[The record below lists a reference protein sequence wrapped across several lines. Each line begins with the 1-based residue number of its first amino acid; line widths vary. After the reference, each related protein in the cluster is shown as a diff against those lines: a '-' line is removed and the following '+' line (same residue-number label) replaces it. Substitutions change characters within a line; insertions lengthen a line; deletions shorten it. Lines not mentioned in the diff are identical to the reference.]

1 MKVKH
6 NKKRNTAFLYEC
18 LTRQITSDVLSNV
31 EPSPALAI
39 VKEFF
44 KPTTILGK
52 ELVLYKAL
60 TSKKL
65 KNEGKINYLV
75 DSVLRER
82 KKLKYNEM
90 RRAKYNL
97 VKKITEKYELKDFFR
112 TRISN
117 FKDIASVYKLFEI
130 QTNSNPFEETEIR
143 FVVMENLKDKGTP
156 KSEKQS
162 VVEKFEKE
170 SKDLRLLS
178 YKILVDKFNQKYS
191 NLNESQRDLL
201 KTYINNISNTSTLK
215 EFMANEIT
223 TLKDKISKIHPK
235 IDDKV
240 VSIKLKECLNVLKKL
255 NKGNVVN
262 EEQLIT
268 MMRFY
273 SLLDEIN
280 EAVDKS

>member
-1 MKVKH
+1 MIKH
-6 NKKRNTAFLYEC
+6 NKVKNTAFLYEC

-31 EPSPALAI
+31 DPSPALAI

-82 KKLKYNEM
+82 KKLNYSEM

-117 FKDIASVYKLFEI
+117 YKDIASVYKLFEI
-130 QTNSNPFEETEIR
+130 QQNSNPFEETEIR
-143 FVVMENLKDKGTP
+143 FVVMENLKEKGAP
-156 KSEKQS
+156 KSNKQS
-162 VVEKFEKE
+162 VVEKFAKRI
-170 SKDLRLLS
+170 KRL
-178 YKILVDKFNQKYS
+178 
-191 NLNESQRDLL
+191 
-201 KTYINNISNTSTLK
+201 
-215 EFMANEIT
+215 EIV
-223 TLKDKISKIHPK
+223 II
-235 IDDKV
+235 
-240 VSIKLKECLNVLKKL
+240 
-255 NKGNVVN
+255 
-262 EEQLIT
+262 
-268 MMRFY
+268 
-273 SLLDEIN
+273 
-280 EAVDKS
+280 

>member
-1 MKVKH
+1 MIKH
-6 NKKRNTAFLYEC
+6 NKVKNTAFLYEC

-31 EPSPALAI
+31 DPSPALAI

-82 KKLKYNEM
+82 KKLNYSEM

-117 FKDIASVYKLFEI
+117 YKDIASVYKLFEI
-130 QTNSNPFEETEIR
+130 QQNSNPFEETEIR
-143 FVVMENLKDKGTP
+143 FVVMENLKEKDAP
-156 KSEKQS
+156 KSNKQS
-162 VVEKFEKE
+162 VVEKFQKE

-201 KTYINNISNTSTLK
+201 KAYINNISNTSTLK
-215 EFMANEIT
+215 DFMAEEITKLKNEI
-223 TLKDKISKIHPK
+223 LKIHPK

-280 EAVDKS
+280 AAVNKS

>member
-1 MKVKH
+1 MIKH
-6 NKKRNTAFLYEC
+6 NKVKNTAFLYEC

-31 EPSPALAI
+31 EPSPALDI

-44 KPTTILGK
+44 RPTTILGK

-82 KKLKYNEM
+82 AKLNYSDM
-90 RRAKYNL
+90 RRARYNL
-97 VKKITEKYELKDFFR
+97 VKKITESYELKDFFR

-130 QTNSNPFEETEIR
+130 QHNSNPFEETEIR
-143 FVVMENLKDKGTP
+143 FIVMENLKDTDSP
-156 KSEKQS
+156 KTEKTS

-215 EFMANEIT
+215 EFMSEEIK
-223 TLKDKISKIHPK
+223 TLKEKISKIHPK

-280 EAVDKS
+280 AAVDKA

>member
-1 MKVKH
+1 MIKH
-6 NKKRNTAFLYEC
+6 NKIKNTAFLYEC
-18 LTRQITSDVLSNV
+18 LTRQITSDVLSNND
-31 EPSPALAI
+31 PSPALAI

-82 KKLKYNEM
+82 AKLNYSEM

-97 VKKITEKYELKDFFR
+97 VKKITEKYDLKDFFR

-117 FKDIASVYKLFEI
+117 YRDIASVYKLFEI
-130 QTNSNPFEETEIR
+130 QHNSNPFEETEIR
-143 FVVMENLKDKGTP
+143 FVVMENLKEKDAP
-156 KSEKQS
+156 KSNKQS
-162 VVEKFEKE
+162 VVEKFAKE

-191 NLNESQRDLL
+191 NLNESQRGLL
-201 KTYINNISNTSTLK
+201 QAYINNISNTSTLK
-215 EFMANEIT
+215 DFMAEEIKKLKNEI
-223 TLKDKISKIHPK
+223 LKIHPK

-262 EEQLIT
+262 EEQLVT

-280 EAVDKS
+280 AAVNKS

>member
-1 MKVKH
+1 MIKH
-6 NKKRNTAFLYEC
+6 NKIKNTAFLYEC
-18 LTRQITSDVLSNV
+18 LTRQITSDVLSNND
-31 EPSPALAI
+31 PSPALAI

-82 KKLKYNEM
+82 AKLNYSEM

-97 VKKITEKYELKDFFR
+97 VKKITEKYDLKDFFR

-117 FKDIASVYKLFEI
+117 YRDIASVYKLFEI
-130 QTNSNPFEETEIR
+130 QHNSNPFEETEIR
-143 FVVMENLKDKGTP
+143 FVVMENLKEKDAP
-156 KSEKQS
+156 KSNKQS
-162 VVEKFEKE
+162 VVEKFQKE
-170 SKDLRLLS
+170 SRDLRLLS

-191 NLNESQRDLL
+191 NLNESQRGLL
-201 KTYINNISNTSTLK
+201 QAYINNISNTSTLK
-215 EFMANEIT
+215 DFMAEEIKKLKNEI
-223 TLKDKISKIHPK
+223 LKIHPK

-262 EEQLIT
+262 EEQLVT

-280 EAVDKS
+280 AAVNKS

>member
-1 MKVKH
+1 MIKH
-6 NKKRNTAFLYEC
+6 NKIKNTAFLYEC
-18 LTRQITSDVLSNV
+18 LTRQITSDVLSNND
-31 EPSPALAI
+31 PSPALAI

-82 KKLKYNEM
+82 AKLNYSEM

-97 VKKITEKYELKDFFR
+97 VKKITEKYDLKDFFR

-117 FKDIASVYKLFEI
+117 YRDIASVYKLFEI
-130 QTNSNPFEETEIR
+130 QHNSNPFEETEIR
-143 FVVMENLKDKGTP
+143 FVVMENLKEKDVP
-156 KSEKQS
+156 KSNKQS
-162 VVEKFEKE
+162 VVEKFQKE

-191 NLNESQRDLL
+191 NLNESQRGLL
-201 KTYINNISNTSTLK
+201 QAYINNISNTSTLK
-215 EFMANEIT
+215 DFMAEEIKKLKNEI
-223 TLKDKISKIHPK
+223 LKIHPK

-262 EEQLIT
+262 EEQLVT

-280 EAVDKS
+280 AAVDKS

>member
-1 MKVKH
+1 MIKH
-6 NKKRNTAFLYEC
+6 NKVKNTAFLYEC

-65 KNEGKINYLV
+65 KNENKINYLV

-82 KKLKYNEM
+82 TKLNYSEL
-90 RRAKYNL
+90 RRGKYNL
-97 VKKITEKYELKDFFR
+97 IKKITEHYELKDFFR

-262 EEQLIT
+262 EKQLIT

-273 SLLDEIN
+273 SLLDEVN
-280 EAVDKS
+280 AAVNKA

>member
-1 MKVKH
+1 MIKH
-6 NKKRNTAFLYEC
+6 NKIKNTAFLYEC
-18 LTRQITSDVLSNV
+18 LTRQITSDVLSNND
-31 EPSPALAI
+31 PSPALAI

-82 KKLKYNEM
+82 AKLNYSEM

-97 VKKITEKYELKDFFR
+97 VKKITEKYDLKDFFR

-117 FKDIASVYKLFEI
+117 YRDIASVYKLFEI
-130 QTNSNPFEETEIR
+130 QHNSNPFEETEIR
-143 FVVMENLKDKGTP
+143 FVVMENLKEKDVP
-156 KSEKQS
+156 KSNKQS
-162 VVEKFEKE
+162 VVEKFQKE

-191 NLNESQRDLL
+191 NLNESQRGLL
-201 KTYINNISNTSTLK
+201 QAYINNISNTSTLK
-215 EFMANEIT
+215 DFMAEEIKKLKNEI
-223 TLKDKISKIHPK
+223 LKIHPK

-262 EEQLIT
+262 EEQLVT

-280 EAVDKS
+280 AAVNKS

>member
-1 MKVKH
+1 MIKH
-6 NKKRNTAFLYEC
+6 NKIKNTAFLYEC
-18 LTRQITSDVLSNV
+18 LTRQITSDVLTNV
-31 EPSPALAI
+31 DPSPALAI

-44 KPTTILGK
+44 KPTCILGK

-60 TSKKL
+60 TTKKL

-82 KKLKYNEM
+82 NKLNHSDM

-97 VKKITEKYELKDFFR
+97 IKKIQESYESKDFFT
-112 TRISN
+112 TRIGN
-117 FKDIASVYKLFEI
+117 YKELASVYKLFET
-130 QTNSNPFEETEIR
+130 QRNSNPFDETEIR
-143 FVVMENLKDKGTP
+143 YVVMENLKDRGTP
-156 KSEKQS
+156 TKEKQS
-162 VVEKFEKE
+162 VVEKFEQE

-191 NLNESQRDLL
+191 KLNESQRDLL

-215 EFMANEIT
+215 DFMAEEIQKLKNEI
-223 TLKDKISKIHPK
+223 LKIHPK
-235 IDDKV
+235 INDKV
-240 VSIKLKECLNVLKKL
+240 VSIKLKECLNVLKGL
-255 NKGNVVN
+255 NKGSVVN

-268 MMRFY
+268 LMRFY

-280 EAVDKS
+280 EVINP

>member
-1 MKVKH
+1 MIKH
-6 NKKRNTAFLYEC
+6 NKIKNTAFLYEC
-18 LTRQITSDVLSNV
+18 LTRQITSDVLSNND
-31 EPSPALAI
+31 PSPALAI

-82 KKLKYNEM
+82 AKLNYSEM

-97 VKKITEKYELKDFFR
+97 VKKITEKYDLKDFFR

-117 FKDIASVYKLFEI
+117 YRDIASVYKLFEI
-130 QTNSNPFEETEIR
+130 QHNSNPFEETEIR
-143 FVVMENLKDKGTP
+143 FVVMENLKEKDVP
-156 KSEKQS
+156 KSNKQS
-162 VVEKFEKE
+162 VVEKFQKE

-191 NLNESQRDLL
+191 NLNESQRGLL
-201 KTYINNISNTSTLK
+201 QAYISNISNTSTLK
-215 EFMANEIT
+215 DFMAEEIKKLKNEI
-223 TLKDKISKIHPK
+223 LKIHPK

-262 EEQLIT
+262 EEQLVT

-280 EAVDKS
+280 AAVNKS

>member
-1 MKVKH
+1 MIKH
-6 NKKRNTAFLYEC
+6 NKVKNTAFLYEC

-65 KNEGKINYLV
+65 KNENKINYLV

-82 KKLKYNEM
+82 TKLNYSEL
-90 RRAKYNL
+90 RRGKYNL
-97 VKKITEKYELKDFFR
+97 IKKITEHYELKDFFR

-223 TLKDKISKIHPK
+223 TLKDKISKIYPK

>member
-1 MKVKH
+1 MIKH
-6 NKKRNTAFLYEC
+6 NKVKNTAFLYEC

-31 EPSPALAI
+31 EPSPALDI

-44 KPTTILGK
+44 RPTTILGK

-82 KKLKYNEM
+82 AKLNYSDM
-90 RRAKYNL
+90 RRARYNL
-97 VKKITEKYELKDFFR
+97 VKKITESYELKDFFR

-130 QTNSNPFEETEIR
+130 QQNSNPFEETEIR
-143 FVVMENLKDKGTP
+143 FIVMENLKDTDSP
-156 KSEKQS
+156 KTEKTS

-215 EFMANEIT
+215 EFMSEEIK
-223 TLKDKISKIHPK
+223 TLKEKISKIHPK

-280 EAVDKS
+280 AAVDKA

>member
-1 MKVKH
+1 MIKH
-6 NKKRNTAFLYEC
+6 NKVKNTAFLYEC

-31 EPSPALAI
+31 EPSPALDI

-44 KPTTILGK
+44 RPTTILGK

-82 KKLKYNEM
+82 AKLNYSDM
-90 RRAKYNL
+90 RRARYNL
-97 VKKITEKYELKDFFR
+97 VKKITESYELKDFFR

-130 QTNSNPFEETEIR
+130 QHNSNPFEETEIR
-143 FVVMENLKDKGTP
+143 FIVMENLKDTDSP
-156 KSEKQS
+156 KTEKTS

-215 EFMANEIT
+215 EFMSDEIK
-223 TLKDKISKIHPK
+223 TLKEKISKIHPK

-280 EAVDKS
+280 AAVDKA

>member
-1 MKVKH
+1 MIKH
-6 NKKRNTAFLYEC
+6 NKIKNTAFLYEC
-18 LTRQITSDVLSNV
+18 LTRQITSDVLSNND
-31 EPSPALAI
+31 PSPALAI

-82 KKLKYNEM
+82 AKLNYSEM

-97 VKKITEKYELKDFFR
+97 VKKITEKYDLKDFFR

-117 FKDIASVYKLFEI
+117 YRDIASVYKLFEI
-130 QTNSNPFEETEIR
+130 QHNSNPFEETEIR
-143 FVVMENLKDKGTP
+143 FVVMENLKEKDAP
-156 KSEKQS
+156 KSNKQS
-162 VVEKFEKE
+162 VVEKFQKE

-215 EFMANEIT
+215 DFMAEEIKKLKNEI
-223 TLKDKISKIHPK
+223 LKIHPK

-262 EEQLIT
+262 EEQLVT

-280 EAVDKS
+280 AAVNKS

>member
-1 MKVKH
+1 MIKH
-6 NKKRNTAFLYEC
+6 NKVKNTAFLYEC

-65 KNEGKINYLV
+65 KNENKINYLV

-82 KKLKYNEM
+82 TKLNYSEL
-90 RRAKYNL
+90 RRGKYNL
-97 VKKITEKYELKDFFR
+97 IKKITEHYELKDFFR

-262 EEQLIT
+262 EELLIT

>member
-1 MKVKH
+1 MIKH
-6 NKKRNTAFLYEC
+6 NKVKNTAFLYEC

-65 KNEGKINYLV
+65 KNENKINYLV

-82 KKLKYNEM
+82 TKLNYSEL
-90 RRAKYNL
+90 RRGKYNL
-97 VKKITEKYELKDFFR
+97 IKKITEHYELKDFFR

-143 FVVMENLKDKGTP
+143 FVVMENLKDKDTP

>member
-1 MKVKH
+1 MIKH
-6 NKKRNTAFLYEC
+6 NKVKNTAFLYEC

-31 EPSPALAI
+31 EPSPALDI

-44 KPTTILGK
+44 RPTTILGK

-82 KKLKYNEM
+82 AKLNYSDM
-90 RRAKYNL
+90 RRARYNL
-97 VKKITEKYELKDFFR
+97 VKKITESYELKDFFR

-130 QTNSNPFEETEIR
+130 QHNSNPFEETEIR
-143 FVVMENLKDKGTP
+143 FIVMENLKDTDSP
-156 KSEKQS
+156 KTEKTS

-201 KTYINNISNTSTLK
+201 KAYINNISNSSTLK
-215 EFMANEIT
+215 DFMAEEISKLKNEI
-223 TLKDKISKIHPK
+223 LKIHPK

>member
-1 MKVKH
+1 MIKH
-6 NKKRNTAFLYEC
+6 NKVKNTAFLYEC

-65 KNEGKINYLV
+65 KNENKINYLV

-82 KKLKYNEM
+82 TKLNYSEL
-90 RRAKYNL
+90 RRGKYNL
-97 VKKITEKYELKDFFR
+97 IKKITEHYELKDFFR

-178 YKILVDKFNQKYS
+178 YKILVDKFNSKYS
-191 NLNESQRDLL
+191 NLNESQRNLL

-215 EFMANEIT
+215 EFMATEIT

>member
-1 MKVKH
+1 MIKH
-6 NKKRNTAFLYEC
+6 NKIKNTAFLYEC
-18 LTRQITSDVLSNV
+18 LTRQITSDVLSNND
-31 EPSPALAI
+31 PSPALAI

-82 KKLKYNEM
+82 AKLNYSEM

-97 VKKITEKYELKDFFR
+97 VKKITEKYDLKDFFR

-117 FKDIASVYKLFEI
+117 YRDIASVYKLFEI
-130 QTNSNPFEETEIR
+130 QHNSNPFEETEIR
-143 FVVMENLKDKGTP
+143 FVVMENLKEKDAP
-156 KSEKQS
+156 KSNKQS
-162 VVEKFEKE
+162 VVEKFQKE
-170 SKDLRLLS
+170 SRDLRLLS

-191 NLNESQRDLL
+191 NLNESQRGLL
-201 KTYINNISNTSTLK
+201 QAYINNISNTSTLK
-215 EFMANEIT
+215 DFMAEEIKKLKNEI
-223 TLKDKISKIHPK
+223 IKIHPK

-262 EEQLIT
+262 EEQLVT

-280 EAVDKS
+280 AAVNKS

>member
-1 MKVKH
+1 MIKH
-6 NKKRNTAFLYEC
+6 NKIKNTAFLYEC
-18 LTRQITSDVLSNV
+18 LTRQITSDVLSNND
-31 EPSPALAI
+31 PSPALAI

-82 KKLKYNEM
+82 AKLNYSEM

-97 VKKITEKYELKDFFR
+97 VKKITEKYDLKDFFR

-117 FKDIASVYKLFEI
+117 YRDIASVYKLFEI
-130 QTNSNPFEETEIR
+130 QHNSNPFEETEIR
-143 FVVMENLKDKGTP
+143 FVVMENLKEKDAP
-156 KSEKQS
+156 KSNKQS
-162 VVEKFEKE
+162 VVEKFQKE

-191 NLNESQRDLL
+191 NLNESQRGLL
-201 KTYINNISNTSTLK
+201 QAYINNISNTSTLK
-215 EFMANEIT
+215 DFMAEEIKKLKNEI
-223 TLKDKISKIHPK
+223 LKIHPK

-262 EEQLIT
+262 EEQLVT

-280 EAVDKS
+280 AAVNKS

>member
-1 MKVKH
+1 MIKH
-6 NKKRNTAFLYEC
+6 NKVKNTAFLYEC

-65 KNEGKINYLV
+65 KNENKINYLV

-82 KKLKYNEM
+82 TKLNYSEL
-90 RRAKYNL
+90 RRGKYNL
-97 VKKITEKYELKDFFR
+97 IKKITEHYELKDFFR

-143 FVVMENLKDKGTP
+143 FVVMENLK
-156 KSEKQS
+156 EKNSVKVETQS

>member
-1 MKVKH
+1 MIKH
-6 NKKRNTAFLYEC
+6 NKVKNTAFLYEC

-65 KNEGKINYLV
+65 KNENKINYLV

-82 KKLKYNEM
+82 VKLNFSEL

-97 VKKITEKYELKDFFR
+97 IKKITEKYELKDFLR
-112 TRISN
+112 TRITN
-117 FKDIASVYKLFEI
+117 YIDIASVYKLFEI
-130 QTNSNPFEETEIR
+130 QHNSNPFEETEIR
-143 FVVMENLKDKGTP
+143 FVVMENLNDKDSP
-156 KSEKQS
+156 KSKKQS
-162 VVEKFEKE
+162 VIEKFAQE

-178 YKILVDKFNQKYS
+178 YKILVDKFNSKYS

-215 EFMANEIT
+215 DFMAEEITKLKNEI
-223 TLKDKISKIHPK
+223 LKIHPK

-255 NKGNVVN
+255 NKGNIVS

-280 EAVDKS
+280 EVVNNS

>member
-1 MKVKH
+1 MIKH
-6 NKKRNTAFLYEC
+6 NKVKNTAFLYEC

-31 EPSPALAI
+31 DPSPALAI

-82 KKLKYNEM
+82 KKLNYSEM

-117 FKDIASVYKLFEI
+117 YKDIASVYKLFEI
-130 QTNSNPFEETEIR
+130 QQNSNPFEETEIR
-143 FVVMENLKDKGTP
+143 FVVMENLKETDSP
-156 KSEKQS
+156 KTKQQS
-162 VVEKFEKE
+162 VVEKFQKE

-201 KTYINNISNTSTLK
+201 KNYINNISNTSTLK
-215 EFMANEIT
+215 DFISQETDKIKNEI
-223 TLKDKISKIHPK
+223 LQIHPK

-240 VSIKLKECLNVLKKL
+240 VSIKLKECLNVLKKI
-255 NKGNVVN
+255 NKGNIVN

-273 SLLDEIN
+273 SLMDEIN
-280 EAVDKS
+280 EAVDNS

>member
-1 MKVKH
+1 MIKH
-6 NKKRNTAFLYEC
+6 NKVKNTAFLYEC

-31 EPSPALAI
+31 EPSPALDI

-44 KPTTILGK
+44 RPTTILGK

-82 KKLKYNEM
+82 AKLNYSDM
-90 RRAKYNL
+90 RRARYNL
-97 VKKITEKYELKDFFR
+97 VKKITESYELKDFFR

-130 QTNSNPFEETEIR
+130 QHNSNPFEETEIR
-143 FVVMENLKDKGTP
+143 FIVMENLKDTDSP
-156 KSEKQS
+156 KTEKTS

-178 YKILVDKFNQKYS
+178 YKILVDKFN
-191 NLNESQRDLL
+191 ESQRDLL

-215 EFMANEIT
+215 EFMSEEIK
-223 TLKDKISKIHPK
+223 TLKEKISKIHPK

-280 EAVDKS
+280 AAVDKA

>member
-1 MKVKH
+1 MIKH
-6 NKKRNTAFLYEC
+6 NKVKNTAFLYEC

-31 EPSPALAI
+31 EPSPALDI

-44 KPTTILGK
+44 RPTTILGK

-82 KKLKYNEM
+82 AKLNYSDM
-90 RRAKYNL
+90 RRARYNL
-97 VKKITEKYELKDFFR
+97 VKKITESYELKDFFR

-130 QTNSNPFEETEIR
+130 QHNSNPFEETEIR
-143 FVVMENLKDKGTP
+143 FIVMENLKDTDSP
-156 KSEKQS
+156 KTEKTS

-215 EFMANEIT
+215 EFMSEEIK
-223 TLKDKISKIHPK
+223 TLKEKISKIHPK

-273 SLLDEIN
+273 NLLDEIN
-280 EAVDKS
+280 AAVDKA

>member
-1 MKVKH
+1 MIKH
-6 NKKRNTAFLYEC
+6 NKVKNTAFLYEC
-18 LTRQITSDVLSNV
+18 LTRQITSDVLSNID
-31 EPSPALAI
+31 PSPALAI

-82 KKLKYNEM
+82 KKLNYSEM

-117 FKDIASVYKLFEI
+117 YKDIASVYKLFEI
-130 QTNSNPFEETEIR
+130 QQNSNPFEETEIR
-143 FVVMENLKDKGTP
+143 FVVMENLKEKDSP
-156 KSEKQS
+156 KSNKQS

-215 EFMANEIT
+215 EFMANEIN

>member
-1 MKVKH
+1 MIKH
-6 NKKRNTAFLYEC
+6 NKVKNTAFLYEC

-31 EPSPALAI
+31 EPSPALGI

-65 KNEGKINYLV
+65 KNEGKINYLL

-82 KKLKYNEM
+82 KKLNYNEM

-97 VKKITEKYELKDFFR
+97 VKKITEKYDLKDFFR

-117 FKDIASVYKLFEI
+117 YKDIASVYKLFEI
-130 QTNSNPFEETEIR
+130 QQISNPFEETEIR
-143 FVVMENLKDKGTP
+143 FVVMENLKEQDSIKL
-156 KSEKQS
+156 EKKS
-162 VVEKFEKE
+162 VVEKFAKE

-178 YKILVDKFNQKYS
+178 YKILVDKFNSKYS

-201 KTYINNISNTSTLK
+201 KAYINNISNTSTLK
-215 EFMANEIT
+215 DFMSEEIT
-223 TLKDKISKIHPK
+223 KLKDEILAIHPN

-240 VSIKLKECLNVLKKL
+240 VSIKLKECLNVLHKL

-262 EEQLIT
+262 EKQLIT

-273 SLLDEIN
+273 SLLDEVN
-280 EAVDKS
+280 AAVNKA

>member
-1 MKVKH
+1 MIKH
-6 NKKRNTAFLYEC
+6 NKIKNTAFLYEC
-18 LTRQITSDVLSNV
+18 LTRQITSDVLSNND
-31 EPSPALAI
+31 PSPALAI

-82 KKLKYNEM
+82 AKLNYSEM

-97 VKKITEKYELKDFFR
+97 VKKITEKYDLKDFFR

-117 FKDIASVYKLFEI
+117 YRDIASVYKLFEI
-130 QTNSNPFEETEIR
+130 QHNSNPFEETEIR
-143 FVVMENLKDKGTP
+143 FVVMENLKEKGAP
-156 KSEKQS
+156 KSNKQS
-162 VVEKFEKE
+162 VVEKFAKE

-191 NLNESQRDLL
+191 NLNESQRGLL
-201 KTYINNISNTSTLK
+201 QAYINNISNTSTLK
-215 EFMANEIT
+215 DFMAEEIKKLKNEI
-223 TLKDKISKIHPK
+223 LKIHPK

-262 EEQLIT
+262 EEQLVT

-280 EAVDKS
+280 AAVNKS

>member
-1 MKVKH
+1 MIKH
-6 NKKRNTAFLYEC
+6 NKVKNTAFLYEC

-60 TSKKL
+60 TSNKL
-65 KNEGKINYLV
+65 KNENKINYLV

-82 KKLKYNEM
+82 TKLNYSEL
-90 RRAKYNL
+90 RRGKYNL
-97 VKKITEKYELKDFFR
+97 IKKITEHYELKDFFR

>member
-1 MKVKH
+1 MIKH
-6 NKKRNTAFLYEC
+6 NKVKNTAFLYEC

-65 KNEGKINYLV
+65 KNENKINYLV

-82 KKLKYNEM
+82 TKLNYSEL
-90 RRAKYNL
+90 RRGKYNL
-97 VKKITEKYELKDFFR
+97 IKKITEHYELKDFFR

-201 KTYINNISNTSTLK
+201 KAYINNISNTSTLK
-215 EFMANEIT
+215 DFMSEEIT
-223 TLKDKISKIHPK
+223 KLKDEILAIHPN

-262 EEQLIT
+262 EKQLIT

-273 SLLDEIN
+273 SLLDEVN
-280 EAVDKS
+280 AAVNKA